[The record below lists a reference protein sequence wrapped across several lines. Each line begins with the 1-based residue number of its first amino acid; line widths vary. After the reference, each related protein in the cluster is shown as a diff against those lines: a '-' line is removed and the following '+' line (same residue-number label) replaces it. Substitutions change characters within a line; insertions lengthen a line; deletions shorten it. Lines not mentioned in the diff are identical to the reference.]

1 MQKKKKN
8 EEEEVA
14 NVHSMHF
21 YISTFLMTP
30 NYVLVSTVG
39 ITSKNMKKTSG
50 SVDEEHILNK
60 T

>member
-1 MQKKKKN
+1 
-8 EEEEVA
+8 
-14 NVHSMHF
+14 
-21 YISTFLMTP
+21 MTP